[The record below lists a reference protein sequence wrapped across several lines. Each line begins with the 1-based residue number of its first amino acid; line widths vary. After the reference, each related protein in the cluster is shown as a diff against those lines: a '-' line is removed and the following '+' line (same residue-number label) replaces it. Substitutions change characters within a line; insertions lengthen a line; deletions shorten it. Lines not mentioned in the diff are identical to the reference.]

1 MVISYV
7 LANVKMQAI
16 GYILPNTHPPQYHNV
31 ICEQPLM
38 GSNPLPDTFFSIKS
52 KDFYKEKFIEM
63 INLKPKEQIKPRK
76 FKKRIFLIGHSYTT
90 VRTFADFRQSP

>member
-1 MVISYV
+1 
-7 LANVKMQAI
+7 
-16 GYILPNTHPPQYHNV
+16 
-31 ICEQPLM
+31 M

-90 VRTFADFRQSP
+90 VHCSFWVVTASFFIQMNQTWSQMKAGIFINQKSH

>member
-1 MVISYV
+1 
-7 LANVKMQAI
+7 
-16 GYILPNTHPPQYHNV
+16 
-31 ICEQPLM
+31 M
-38 GSNPLPDTFFSIKS
+38 GSNPLPDTIFSIKS

-90 VRTFADFRQSP
+90 VSHTCFGSLISANTWMPPG

>member
-1 MVISYV
+1 
-7 LANVKMQAI
+7 
-16 GYILPNTHPPQYHNV
+16 
-31 ICEQPLM
+31 M

-76 FKKRIFLIGHSYTT
+76 IKKRIFLIGHSYTT
-90 VRTFADFRQSP
+90 VLGSKRKDNFKTPEISSFKPNRCSKKHHLFENLE

>member
-1 MVISYV
+1 
-7 LANVKMQAI
+7 
-16 GYILPNTHPPQYHNV
+16 
-31 ICEQPLM
+31 M
-38 GSNPLPDTFFSIKS
+38 GSNPLPDTIFSIKS

-90 VRTFADFRQSP
+90 VFRFQQTGIIAALYQFFHKHFI

>member
-1 MVISYV
+1 
-7 LANVKMQAI
+7 
-16 GYILPNTHPPQYHNV
+16 
-31 ICEQPLM
+31 M

-63 INLKPKEQIKPRK
+63 INLKPKKQIKPKK

-90 VRTFADFRQSP
+90 VWGPFGSKFDNGNLYFAVD

>member
-1 MVISYV
+1 
-7 LANVKMQAI
+7 
-16 GYILPNTHPPQYHNV
+16 
-31 ICEQPLM
+31 M

-52 KDFYKEKFIEM
+52 KDFYKEKFNEM

-90 VRTFADFRQSP
+90 VRLRPLGQPDLLKQFLNFL

>member
-1 MVISYV
+1 
-7 LANVKMQAI
+7 
-16 GYILPNTHPPQYHNV
+16 
-31 ICEQPLM
+31 M
-38 GSNPLPDTFFSIKS
+38 GSNPLPDTFFYIKS

-90 VRTFADFRQSP
+90 VPHWQKSLDFFPDTT

>member
-1 MVISYV
+1 
-7 LANVKMQAI
+7 
-16 GYILPNTHPPQYHNV
+16 
-31 ICEQPLM
+31 M

-90 VRTFADFRQSP
+90 VPTYFKYKNSSDHCLKYIWSHVNTLKLN

>member
-1 MVISYV
+1 
-7 LANVKMQAI
+7 
-16 GYILPNTHPPQYHNV
+16 
-31 ICEQPLM
+31 M
-38 GSNPLPDTFFSIKS
+38 GSNPLPDTFFSIKF

-90 VRTFADFRQSP
+90 VRSRWRVSNSK